1 MDSVRF
7 PIFISFHLLLH
18 VFTVEY
24 NLFSFH
30 GLDFDQVFFLIHRN
44 RIVVASNYEWRKH
57 KIFGICV
64 STTWFIW
71 SFSRY

>member
-30 GLDFDQVFFLIHRN
+30 GLDFDQVFFFN
-44 RIVVASNYEWRKH
+44 PQE
-57 KIFGICV
+57 
-64 STTWFIW
+64 
-71 SFSRY
+71 